1 MDRDEV
7 INRIKKIAKHAVHT
21 AGEPP
26 FVLSLDDGIALKKAI
41 SILEVYVALKPECCF
56 CPHCAN
62 CDVDKKNMRNE
73 PESDYERGFND
84 AMLGKQDLMHE
95 GVDGM
100 WHRKD
105 W

>member
-41 SILEVYVALKPECCF
+41 AILEAQESLPIVYQDNPYTGLPVAHCPKCGKFARQYHAVYEEETKF
-56 CPHCAN
+56 CPYCGQE
-62 CDVDKKNMRNE
+62 VIWE
-73 PESDYERGFND
+73 
-84 AMLGKQDLMHE
+84 
-95 GVDGM
+95 
-100 WHRKD
+100 
-105 W
+105 

>member
-21 AGEPP
+21 VGERPL
-26 FVLSLDDGIALKKAI
+26 VLSLDDGIALKNAI
-41 SILEVYVALKPECCF
+41 AVLEALKPKCCF
-56 CPHCAN
+56 CPCCAN
-62 CDVDKKNMRNE
+62 CDVDEKNVLNE
-73 PESDYERGFND
+73 LESDYERGFND
-84 AMLGKQDLMHE
+84 AMLGKQDLMYEDLE
-95 GVDGM
+95 GR